1 MTRMTQEDFLDWLY
15 MGYDSE
21 GLRAITRLSEA
32 QIFDQLTRDIFLDDG
47 TLIPM
52 DPGTGEPDCTAA
64 ELKTA
69 IRSILN

>member
-32 QIFDQLTRDIFLDDG
+32 QILDDG